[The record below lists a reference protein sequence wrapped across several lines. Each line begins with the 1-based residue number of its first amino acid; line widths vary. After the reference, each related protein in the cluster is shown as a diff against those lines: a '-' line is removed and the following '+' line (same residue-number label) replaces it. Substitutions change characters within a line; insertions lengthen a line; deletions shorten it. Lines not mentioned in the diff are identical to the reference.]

1 MLLVVGCCWALYSS
15 GFLCVSF
22 HYLIPPRAGSLV
34 VSGLGVSGPT
44 PEAQGLIYQ
53 EEFSS
58 VMSEV

>member
-1 MLLVVGCCWALYSS
+1 M
-15 GFLCVSF
+15 SF